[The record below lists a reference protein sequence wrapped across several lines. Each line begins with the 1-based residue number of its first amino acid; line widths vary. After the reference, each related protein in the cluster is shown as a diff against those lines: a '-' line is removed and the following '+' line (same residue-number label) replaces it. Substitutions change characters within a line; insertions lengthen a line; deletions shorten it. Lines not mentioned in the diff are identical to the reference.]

1 MQSPIDWRLDR
12 VPVGFEPEGSAFEP
26 RETKR
31 ERKKEQEGVFS
42 RGWWSVGG
50 RTGMEVLARSA
61 STGKRNEGKAG
72 GSRGRC
78 TRECRK
84 RLALRGATRRWNG
97 AEGRTLAWPTWLE
110 GLARTQ
116 RRRWEERINVG
127 TKDNPLYISRMG
139 AGTWAWGNRL
149 LFGYSPEQ
157 DEELEKVFNY
167 CLDNGI
173 NLFDTGDSYGTGKFN
188 GRAEMLLGQF
198 SKRRGIVGNES
209 PNEIC
214 VATKLAAYPWR
225 LTRKSMVQAIK
236 DSVERLGRTDGSLEL
251 GQMHWSPAAY
261 GFQFQEDALLNGL
274 ADAYEQGLIKAVG
287 LSNYGP
293 ESLRSI
299 HKKFAIRGV
308 PIGTLQVQFSLLSYQ
323 DYQRE
328 VLEVCQQLGITV
340 IAYSPLCLGLL
351 SGKYSVEDGGTL
363 PGGPRGFLARQL
375 LPEAESSGLLPLM
388 RELAS
393 QRGPDT
399 GLPQIALGWCIA
411 KNTVP
416 IPGARTLA
424 QCREN
429 VKALSTELTAEEVQ
443 ALDFAASR
451 AKSTVQN
458 SMRSM

>member
-1 MQSPIDWRLDR
+1 M
-12 VPVGFEPEGSAFEP
+12 
-26 RETKR
+26 
-31 ERKKEQEGVFS
+31 
-42 RGWWSVGG
+42 
-50 RTGMEVLARSA
+50 
-61 STGKRNEGKAG
+61 
-72 GSRGRC
+72 
-78 TRECRK
+78 
-84 RLALRGATRRWNG
+84 
-97 AEGRTLAWPTWLE
+97 
-110 GLARTQ
+110 
-116 RRRWEERINVG
+116 
-127 TKDNPLYISRMG
+127 
-139 AGTWAWGNRL
+139 
-149 LFGYSPEQ
+149 
-157 DEELEKVFNY
+157 
-167 CLDNGI
+167 
-173 NLFDTGDSYGTGKFN
+173 
-188 GRAEMLLGQF
+188 
-198 SKRRGIVGNES
+198 
-209 PNEIC
+209 
-214 VATKLAAYPWR
+214 
-225 LTRKSMVQAIK
+225 
-236 DSVERLGRTDGSLEL
+236 
-251 GQMHWSPAAY
+251 
-261 GFQFQEDALLNGL
+261 
-274 ADAYEQGLIKAVG
+274 
-287 LSNYGP
+287 
-293 ESLRSI
+293 
-299 HKKFAIRGV
+299 
-308 PIGTLQVQFSLLSYQ
+308 QFSLLSYQ